1 LNNIYLFPFFSTLN
15 LIIFLKLIEKLS
27 VKKPSGQ
34 TKLKVLKDIAK
45 EHQID
50 WDTTESEQ
58 ELLKPPEELIVRP
71 TRTLLQILLSYMP
84 DVLSSYVFLCR
95 KGRVHLLKLAI
106 CL

>member
-1 LNNIYLFPFFSTLN
+1 MSVVLSSELDPFLQ
-15 LIIFLKLIEKLS
+15 LIEKLS

-58 ELLKPPEELIVRP
+58 ELLKPSEELIVCDTEIR
-71 TRTLLQILLSYMP
+71 LHILLSYM
-84 DVLSSYVFLCR
+84 L
-95 KGRVHLLKLAI
+95 
-106 CL
+106 

>member
-1 LNNIYLFPFFSTLN
+1 MYLPMSIL
-15 LIIFLKLIEKLS
+15 LKSELDLLLKLIEKLS

-58 ELLKPPEELIVRP
+58 ELLKPPEDLIVCALLK
-71 TRTLLQILLSYMP
+71 TLLCMLQSYLP
-84 DVLSSYVFLCR
+84 DVLS
-95 KGRVHLLKLAI
+95 
-106 CL
+106 

>member
-1 LNNIYLFPFFSTLN
+1 MPVSILLKSELDPL
-15 LIIFLKLIEKLS
+15 LKLIEKLS

-58 ELLKPPEELIVRP
+58 ELLKPPEDLIVCA
-71 TRTLLQILLSYMP
+71 TETLLCMLQSYVP
-84 DVLSSYVFLCR
+84 DVLS
-95 KGRVHLLKLAI
+95 
-106 CL
+106 

>member
-1 LNNIYLFPFFSTLN
+1 MYLPISILHRSE
-15 LIIFLKLIEKLS
+15 LDLLLKLIEKLS

-58 ELLKPPEELIVRP
+58 ELLKPPEDLIVCA
-71 TRTLLQILLSYMP
+71 TEISCACFNLT
-84 DVLSSYVFLCR
+84 FLFF
-95 KGRVHLLKLAI
+95 
-106 CL
+106 